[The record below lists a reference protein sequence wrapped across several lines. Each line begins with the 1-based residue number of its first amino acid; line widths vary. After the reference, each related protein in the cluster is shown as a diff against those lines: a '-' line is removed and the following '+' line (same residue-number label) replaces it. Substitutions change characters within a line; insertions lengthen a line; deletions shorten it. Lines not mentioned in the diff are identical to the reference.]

1 MLNLT
6 CTWHR
11 INQKTLYNNI
21 PWLLVTLTMSHILYI
36 CCYIASLGFFNAGII
51 HSWPATAIPSIR
63 WKWTLKVIATTIV
76 MKLCRIS
83 TQELS
88 IDETS
93 WLGSLASVGALIG
106 TMVSWIVTR
115 YLSARQ
121 VCRWGLGYL
130 WHSAAGSV
138 HLQCWHCHRLDSDFL
153 CSSSVWQQTR
163 QTIINSICRPVVC
176 FWSILDSWCWA
187 SHVVFP
193 THCHLFTSQK
203 LLDCPTKE

>member
-1 MLNLT
+1 MITGDADNVT
-6 CTWHR
+6 H
-11 INQKTLYNNI
+11 TLYLLLHCEPRLLQCWHYSLMASNCYSINKVKMNFKGYSNNNSDE
-21 PWLLVTLTMSHILYI
+21 TMYI
-36 CCYIASLGFFNAGII
+36 
-51 HSWPATAIPSIR
+51 
-63 WKWTLKVIATTIV
+63 
-76 MKLCRIS
+76 CRIS

-121 VCRWGLGYL
+121 VYRWGLGYL

-163 QTIINSICRPVVC
+163 QTIINSICRPVAC